1 MELYPGYIDDHFNI
15 HKLSEPRYMTSA
27 PAAQYGGPTTA
38 AMGVYGRR
46 HQSHLAAGVWGETF
60 IRQDSGSSNGA
71 ATQAA
76 VLPAAMVVAPPVLA
90 EPMFESHLALRHV
103 EGGDSPLQEAPTQSS
118 DSFDQEASK
127 PRDKIQRRL
136 AQNRAAAR
144 KSRLRKKAYIQN
156 LETSRMK
163 LAQLEQ
169 EMNRARQQGVYISSS
184 NSTGLSAAIDSG
196 VATFEMKYASW
207 VEEQSKQTA
216 ELRAALQANASELQL
231 RILVEA
237 GLAHYDKLFRA
248 KSAAAKADVFF
259 VMSGMWRTAVE
270 RFFLWIAGFR
280 PSELLK
286 ILSPQLEPMTEQQAT
301 LVHGL
306 QQKARELED
315 ALSQG
320 MDKLQQTLAD
330 SLLTAAVVTSSGDA
344 SPETSA
350 AAGCYMA
357 HMASAMGSVEALVD
371 FVDHADHL
379 RQGTLQNMYKILTAQ
394 QAARGLL
401 ALGDYC
407 QRLRALSSLWAAC
420 PREPA

>member
-27 PAAQYGGPTTA
+27 AAAA

-46 HQSHLAAGVWGETF
+46 HQSHLAAGVWGEPF
-60 IRQDSGSSNGA
+60 IRQDSGGSNGA
-71 ATQAA
+71 ARQAA
-76 VLPAAMVVAPPVLA
+76 AAMVVAPPALA
-90 EPMFESHLALRHV
+90 EPMFDSHHV
-103 EGGDSPLQEAPTQSS
+103 EGGDSPLREAPTQSS

-169 EMNRARQQGVYISSS
+169 EMNRARQQGVYISRS
-184 NSTGLSAAIDSG
+184 NSSGLSAAIDSG
-196 VATFEMKYASW
+196 VATFEMEYASW

-320 MDKLQQTLAD
+320 MDKLQQKLAD
-330 SLLTAAVVTSSGDA
+330 SMLTAAVVTSSGDA

-357 HMASAMGSVEALVD
+357 SAMGNVEALVD

-379 RQGTLQNMYKILTAQ
+379 RQGTLQNMYKILTAR

-407 QRLRALSSLWAAC
+407 QRLRALSSLWAAR